1 MKTSMHYLQTEKED
15 LVKKLKASEKQILNK
30 EKTSR
35 FQGKLNQ
42 KRKFIFSRLAVQNMH
57 IVYKTENKNIQTD
70 KYLKMQTDRE
80 QHNSM
85 ERQRRIELKNEFDKL
100 KSLIPDIAHSDK
112 VSKLNVLNYSAEYVK
127 KLERA
132 DLKLKLR
139 KSQLKEKRQKL
150 LDDLRK
156 LGSSS

>member
-1 MKTSMHYLQTEKED
+1 MHTEHNLISNYLLSKTMAK
-15 LVKKLKASEKQILNK
+15 N
-30 EKTSR
+30 
-35 FQGKLNQ
+35 N
-42 KRKFIFSRLAVQNMH
+42 
-57 IVYKTENKNIQTD
+57 ENKNIQTD